1 MTRNQERCLWSTVLS
16 AFGAQRV
23 EQLVCNH
30 LRSLQDQ
37 GEFSGLHDLVSAEGI
52 AELAGILLTNIET
65 GERPLLGL
73 HCTMNPVHFRVLRQV
88 RRPLSLLLLA
98 DLPIDFVPAELRRL
112 RIQLDLSI

>member
-1 MTRNQERCLWSTVLS
+1 MTRDQERCLWSTVLS
-16 AFGAQRV
+16 YYGARRL

-37 GEFSGLHDLVSAEGI
+37 GEFSGLVSAEVM
-52 AELAGILLTNIET
+52 AELAGILLTNIEA

-73 HCTMNPVHFRVLRQV
+73 HRTLNPVHFRVLRQV
-88 RRPLSLLLLA
+88 RRQLSLLLLA
-98 DLPIDFVPAELRRL
+98 DLPIDFVPTELRRL